1 MAFKRRS
8 LVSLLLAS
16 TVGLT
21 VAVTGWAASAATPAT
36 TSAGSANAARSL
48 DI

>member
-21 VAVTGWAASAATPAT
+21 VAVTGWAASAGTSGSSRPTSTP
-36 TSAGSANAARSL
+36 S
-48 DI
+48 